1 MSASNCPETPRQKM
15 IQMMYLVYT
24 AMLALNVAATVLEGF
39 RTVGDAMEK
48 SNFSVGQKIVD
59 SYDQFD
65 RLHENNPEKTA
76 VQYQKA
82 QEVRKLS
89 HDLKYYIDTLSYGL
103 ICYVQAEVTPLDHSS
118 GKKSVKLP
126 KVKIREGA
134 PDDGKFYIDTVKHLV
149 RKYGLEIIEK
159 SDNNN
164 DGTRYFFNGSE
175 PKQPAEDCRCMVLKR
190 RIIEYKQKLKEI
202 LGPDS
207 SEIQIALN
215 VEGNNFHNE
224 HGGNGISWEMVN
236 FDNTIIIADVVVL
249 QRLRAEVMTAEY
261 DAVRMLYNQ
270 VSADDFKF
278 DQVKTMVRPTSS
290 LVMQGGKYEASVG
303 LGAFD
308 SKSPFRVVI
317 NGQSY
322 TSDGGAVE
330 FSQTATAP
338 GEKKLHGTI
347 YVKKD
352 NEEKSYDFDES
363 YFVMEPMAVVSL
375 TQMNVVYN
383 GIDNPVKISVP
394 GVAAKDLVV
403 EIKAPADGKTPGAAT
418 IIPEAGKA
426 GHYIIRPSKLGK
438 IEVSVSAKMDGKQ
451 VRHMGS
457 YDVRV
462 KRIPDP
468 VIMIGSNKPG
478 SILFKAEFESNPM
491 RVTIPDF
498 DFQLATPL
506 RLEQYEFSVSGSGK
520 LPETVQGGRLGPEQI
535 SLIKNARKNSKVYIS
550 SSIKTPDG
558 VSHPIDV
565 SFRIK

>member
-65 RLHENNPEKTA
+65 RLHDNNPEKTA

-103 ICYVQAEVTPLDHSS
+103 ICFVQSEVEPLDHTV
-118 GKKSVKLP
+118 GKHSKKLP
-126 KVKIREGA
+126 KVKIRGGGPEQT
-134 PDDGKFYIDTVKHLV
+134 DLFYIDTVKHLV
-149 RKYGLEIIEK
+149 RNYGLEIIGK
-159 SDNNN
+159 PDNNN
-164 DGTRYFFNGSE
+164 DGTRYFLGKDADN
-175 PKQPAEDCRCMVLKR
+175 PTEDCRALTLKR
-190 RIIEYKQKLKEI
+190 RIIEYKQKLKDI
-202 LGPDS
+202 LGADS
-207 SEIQIALN
+207 SQIQIALN
-215 VEGNNFHNE
+215 VEGNKFHNE
-224 HGGNGISWEMVN
+224 HGGNGITWEQVN
-236 FDNTIIIADVVVL
+236 FNNTIIIADVVVL

-278 DQVKTMVRPTSS
+278 DQVSTLVRPTST
-290 LVMQGGKYEASVG
+290 LVMQGGKYEAIVG

-322 TSDGGAVE
+322 TSEGGAVS
-330 FSQTATAP
+330 FSQAATTA
-338 GEKKLHGTI
+338 GERKLHGTI

-383 GIDNPVKISVP
+383 GIENPVKISVP
-394 GVAAKDLVV
+394 GIAAKDLVV
-403 EIKAPADGKTPGAAT
+403 EIKPPANGKTPGGAT
-418 IIPEAGKA
+418 ITPEAGKA
-426 GHYIIRPSKLGK
+426 GHYIIRPNKLGYL
-438 IEVSVSAKMDGKQ
+438 EVSVSAKTDGKQ
-451 VRHMGS
+451 VRFMGS
-457 YDVRV
+457 YPIRV

-468 VIMIGSNKPG
+468 TIMIGTNKSG
-478 SILFKAEFESNPM
+478 SILFKAEFESSPM
-491 RVTIPDF
+491 RVLIPDF
-498 DFQLATPL
+498 DFQMATPL

-520 LPETVQGGRLGPEQI
+520 LPETIQGGRLGPEQI